1 MKRSLNNGRT
11 RHEYHCPRC
20 PPYPP
25 AFVTLNL
32 IMNRCYTF
40 FNAALL
46 ILIAGVCP
54 CATGCSGSQAPHG
67 GHADH
72 ASEISVGQ
80 TYAGEYPIQALAT
93 IGQVAEMVQRV
104 GGEHIEVK
112 QLMGPGVD
120 PHLFRPVASDT
131 RALRD
136 AQAIFYSGL
145 HLEGR
150 LTDLFVQLA
159 RKKLTH
165 AVTIG
170 LLTSGDKRLREP
182 PEFEGMYDPH
192 VWHDVSLWSQ
202 CVEDLAGEL
211 ATYDPK
217 HAEDYKANAAKY
229 RAELAELDAFA
240 KEQMQ
245 KIPKDRR
252 VLVTAHDAFGYFGQA
267 YSIEVYGLKGISS
280 ELEKD
285 LEHQEEIQAMLV
297 KRQIPAVFVESAI
310 APRTI
315 EALVEP
321 CRAAGLDLQIGGTLY
336 ADVLGEKG
344 TDGETYAGMIRHNV
358 DTIVSAL
365 TRDATLSEE

>member
-1 MKRSLNNGRT
+1 ML
-11 RHEYHCPRC
+11 
-20 PPYPP
+20 
-25 AFVTLNL
+25 TLL
-32 IMNRCYTF
+32 
-40 FNAALL
+40 
-46 ILIAGVCP
+46 
-54 CATGCSGSQAPHG
+54 TGCSGGDAEKT
-67 GHADH
+67 GHDH
-72 ASEISVGQ
+72 NETSASVGQ
-80 TYAGEYPIQALAT
+80 TYSGEYPIQALAT
-93 IGQVAEMVQRV
+93 IGQVAEMVERV

-131 RALRD
+131 KALRD
-136 AQAIFYSGL
+136 AEAIFYSGL

-159 RKKLTH
+159 RKKLTY

-170 LLTSGDKRLREP
+170 LLTNEDERLREP
-182 PEFEGMYDPH
+182 PEFDGMHDPH
-192 VWHDVSLWSQ
+192 VWHDVAIWSQ
-202 CVEDLAGEL
+202 CVEDLADEL

-229 RAELAELDAFA
+229 RAELAELDSYV
-240 KEQMQ
+240 KQQMQ
-245 KIPKDRR
+245 TIPEERR
-252 VLVTAHDAFGYFGQA
+252 VLVTAHDAFGYLGKA
-267 YSIEVYGLKGISS
+267 YGIEVYGLKGISS

-285 LEHQEEIQAMLV
+285 LEHQEEIQAMLIE
-297 KRQIPAVFVESAI
+297 KQIPAVFVESAI

-344 TDGETYAGMIRHNV
+344 TDAGTYAGMIRHNV
-358 DTIVSAL
+358 DTIVTAL

>member
-1 MKRSLNNGRT
+1 
-11 RHEYHCPRC
+11 
-20 PPYPP
+20 
-25 AFVTLNL
+25 
-32 IMNRCYTF
+32 MNRSYTF
-40 FNAALL
+40 FNAAILV
-46 ILIAGVCP
+46 LIAVFCP
-54 CATGCSGSQAPHG
+54 CITGCNGGQASHS

-72 ASEISVGQ
+72 ASEKPAGQ
-80 TYAGEYPIQALAT
+80 TYSGKYPIQALAT
-93 IGQVAEMVQRV
+93 IGQVAEMVERV
-104 GGEHIEVK
+104 GGEHVEVK

-136 AQAIFYSGL
+136 AEAIFYSGL

-170 LLTSGDKRLREP
+170 LLTNSDERLREP
-182 PEFEGMYDPH
+182 PEFDGLHDPH
-192 VWHDVSLWSQ
+192 VWHDVALWSQ
-202 CVEDLAGEL
+202 CVEDLADEL

-217 HAEDYKANAAKY
+217 HAEDYKVNAAKY
-229 RAELAELDAFA
+229 RTELAELDAYV

-245 KIPKDRR
+245 KIPKERL

-267 YSIEVYGLKGISS
+267 YGIEVYGLKGISS

-285 LEHQEEIQAMLV
+285 LEHQEEIQAMLIE
-297 KRQIPAVFVESAI
+297 KQIPAVFVESAI
-310 APRTI
+310 APRTV

-344 TDGETYAGMIRHNV
+344 TDAESYAGMIRHNV
-358 DTIVSAL
+358 DTIVTAL
-365 TRDATLSEE
+365 TRELDLSEE